1 MVVSIRV
8 EAVVGSVSVKFGNV
22 RARMAIGA
30 GVTIALTVALVG
42 VVSTPAYAALP
53 SLSGSIGMTGNRPSA
68 TRLPSPI
75 SGQVDASVDVATGNL
90 EVTTRGFTLRGVNTG
105 VPIGATFN
113 SNAGNLGSVSN
124 LTANGWTFGFA
135 GTGGLAAATGG
146 VAYTGG
152 DGSTWL
158 FVPVSGSTTAFTSPA
173 GLNAT
178 LVATVS
184 GGAVTG
190 YTLTYLTSS
199 AVVTFDGDGT
209 PTSVADKNGNT
220 ATIANAGGVP
230 VSVVAPAGPSAA
242 RTASVSYSSATHT
255 TTISQTNGALTR
267 NVKYVKDSNS
277 NLTGFVDAEG
287 HTTTF
292 AYSGGRITSITSAA
306 GAVTNFSYDSTGKVM
321 QVDQLNT
328 SSGSPGTSTTR
339 LSYPSGTQTLMA
351 GPDTSTGTAISVGPH
366 TTYTIGTGFLVSN
379 ATDPM
384 GRQRAATYNPANLAV
399 ATSTNGSGAT
409 AGTTT
414 GTYGANSGQSLT
426 SVAAPG
432 GATSTAAYANTSP
445 ASQYLPS
452 STTGDSGNSST
463 FTYNGSGNPLSSQN
477 TALAATAT
485 LTYNPDGTVA
495 TATAPGNGTNVT
507 GYGYNTDHQLV
518 TVTPPTG
525 TSLGVKT
532 STYDGFGRVATTTD
546 GKGVTVTYGYDKID
560 RLLSTSFSGTTHN
573 VVNTYDN
580 AGRIKTR
587 VDGLGTT
594 TYTYDQLGRLTARV
608 NTVAGGTISY
618 GYDKASNL
626 ISTTDS
632 RGTTTNAFD
641 ASGTATQMTYVHNA
655 GTQVLGF
662 ATDNRGRRTDQ
673 WLQTDPT
680 HAYWAVHTHTNYD
693 TSGRVSEV
701 IGETGPSSTSHT
713 TVMDIL
719 YCYNSSTP
727 APTCGSGAATDHS
740 KLQWSKDAL
749 SGQVTAYSYDGGG
762 RLTGAAQTGGTGA
775 NTYAYTYDA
784 NGNRLT
790 ATVTGA
796 APSSQTFTANA
807 ANQIT
812 STGYSYDGTGN
823 LTADTTGTNTYNG
836 AEQMTAVTRAGG
848 TYAYTYAGASQN
860 EVLSETTPT
869 HGNFALVYGRTDQQG
884 QPVVEQV
891 IINGTATGYVEH
903 DPVTGQ
909 PLMLRTSSG
918 IESLYVFDG
927 TGNPTALITDY
938 QATAYN
944 YAYDPYGVPTLTAGG
959 GGGGAQQNPY
969 LFKGGIQDRT
979 TGWVHFGAR
988 WYDPATGRFTQ
999 QDTLDAP
1006 LDPAN
1011 ANRYA
1016 YAGDDP
1022 LNNLDPAGSLTQSQ
1036 QCGFAFLFIGT
1047 LEATI
1052 TGAAVGSS
1060 FPVAGTIAGAVVG
1073 LGFGIAGVLAC

>member
-1 MVVSIRV
+1 MN
-8 EAVVGSVSVKFGNV
+8 A
-22 RARMAIGA
+22 
-30 GVTIALTVALVG
+30 
-42 VVSTPAYAALP
+42 
-53 SLSGSIGMTGNRPSA
+53 
-68 TRLPSPI
+68 
-75 SGQVDASVDVATGNL
+75 D
-90 EVTTRGFTLRGVNTG
+90 

-113 SNAGNLGSVSN
+113 SRASNTGSVSN

-135 GTGGLAAATGG
+135 GTGGLATATGG

-158 FVPVSGSTTAFTSPA
+158 FVPVAGSATAFTSPA
-173 GLNAT
+173 GLNAS

-190 YTLTYLTSS
+190 YTLTYLTSRT
-199 AVVTFDGDGT
+199 VVTIDGDGS
-209 PTSVADKNGNT
+209 PTSVTDKNGNAVAIT
-220 ATIANAGGVP
+220 NSGGAP
-230 VSVVAPAGPSAA
+230 TTVVAPAGPSAA
-242 RTASVSYSSATHT
+242 RTATVSYSTSTHT
-255 TTISQTNGALTR
+255 TTISQANGALTR

-277 NLTGFVDAEG
+277 NLTSFVDAEG
-287 HTTTF
+287 QSTTF
-292 AYSGGRITSITSAA
+292 TYYGGRITSITSAA
-306 GAVTNFSYDSTGKVM
+306 GAVTNISYGSTGKVV

-351 GPDTSTGTAISVGPH
+351 GPDTSTGTGISAGPH
-366 TTYTIGTGFLVSN
+366 TTYTIGTGFLVSSV
-379 ATDPM
+379 TDPM

-399 ATSTNGSGAT
+399 ATATSGT
-409 AGTTT
+409 GTSAGTTT
-414 GTYGANSGQSLT
+414 ATYGANSGQSLT

-432 GATSTAAYANTSP
+432 GATNTAAYANTSA

-452 STTGDSGNSST
+452 STTDDAGNSTT
-463 FTYNGSGNPLSSQN
+463 FTYNGAGNALTSQN

-485 LTYNPDGTVA
+485 LTYNTDGTVA
-495 TATAPGNGTNVT
+495 TAAAPGKGTNVT
-507 GYGYNTDHQLV
+507 SYGYNSNHQLV

-525 TSLGVKT
+525 TSLGVKST
-532 STYDGFGRVATTTD
+532 TYDGFGRVATTTD
-546 GKGVTVTYGYDKID
+546 GTGVTVTYGYDKID
-560 RLLSTSFSGTTHN
+560 RLLSTTFSGSTHS
-573 VVNTYDN
+573 VVNTYDH
-580 AGRIKTR
+580 AGRITSR

-594 TYTYDQLGRLTARV
+594 TYTYDQLGRLTARR
-608 NTVAGGTISY
+608 NTVAGGTINY

-626 ISTTDS
+626 LTTTDS

-641 ASGTATQMTYVHNA
+641 TSGTPTQITYVHNA

-662 ATDNRGRRTDQ
+662 ATDNRGRRTDE

-680 HAYWAVHTHTNYD
+680 HAYWSAHTHTNHD
-693 TSGRVSEV
+693 TTGRVTEV
-701 IGETGPSSTSHT
+701 IAQTGPSSTSNT
-713 TVMDIL
+713 TVMDVT
-719 YCYNSSTP
+719 YCYNSATP
-727 APTCGSGAATDHS
+727 APTCGSATASDHS
-740 KLQWSKDAL
+740 KLQWSKDNL
-749 SGQVTAYSYDGGG
+749 SGQVTAYSYDAGG
-762 RLTGAAQTGGTGA
+762 RLTGATQSGGTGA

-796 APSSQTFTANA
+796 TPSSQTFTANA

-812 STGYSYDGTGN
+812 STGYSYDGAGN

-836 AEQMTAVTRAGG
+836 AEQMTSVTRSGG
-848 TYAYTYAGASQN
+848 TYSYTYAGASQN

-869 HGNFALVYGRTDQQG
+869 HGSVALVYGRPDQQG

-891 IINGTATGYVEH
+891 ILNGTATGYVEH

-927 TGNPTALITDY
+927 TGNPAALITDY
-938 QATAYN
+938 ATQA
-944 YAYDPYGVPTLTAGG
+944 YAYSFDPYGTAILTAGG
-959 GGGGAQQNPY
+959 GGGGEQQNPY

-988 WYDPATGRFTQ
+988 WYNPTTGRFTQ
-999 QDTLDAP
+999 QDTLDTP
-1006 LDPAN
+1006 LSPAN

-1016 YAGDDP
+1016 YAGGDP
-1022 LNNLDPAGSLTQSQ
+1022 LNNLDPSGEGLFECVVALVEVLGSGL
-1036 QCGFAFLFIGT
+1036 
-1047 LEATI
+1047 
-1052 TGAAVGSS
+1052 
-1060 FPVAGTIAGAVVG
+1060 IAGAAILAEFPTAGLDTVATVG
-1073 LGFGIAGVLAC
+1073 ASLLFIAAAANAGYVCGKAATE